1 MRLFHIPFWRS
12 LQVSKTCTPKIS
24 AACKL
29 KSEMAPTSSDK
40 KKGFVRRLTLLL
52 TLVVFAACT
61 NSEDFTNPLDPE
73 NLRTS
78 GAPDG
83 LTLYAG
89 DKQVRVTWSDTGQ
102 EGIKTYRIYRRSTSD
117 TDTEF
122 IEVGS
127 VDAPANEF
135 IDTHNLENDRRDSQ
149 GRLLAYEYRISYV
162 DINGVETPDAANSPR
177 EGEEPR
183 RIWKTALATPSVP
196 PPAPVVT
203 LGDPTDLT
211 VKLFWEGYEL
221 PYDFSIFRIDAA
233 IDTGDEKPLKFKLI
247 AEPKRDKHYYFDHD
261 FEADGISKVY
271 RIAAVDEF
279 GAEGVT
285 TISATAPNLPP
296 APPKN
301 VRVRYLPRSLFNTKY
316 DAVISWTPN
325 LEPDL
330 AGYQLYTRD
339 TDGNLLPRPA
349 VGRKERTFTIP
360 GEDPI
365 LVGQSLEF
373 RRYYI
378 TAYDDTAG
386 PDGRRDE
393 SAMVEAQP

>member
-1 MRLFHIPFWRS
+1 MG
-12 LQVSKTCTPKIS
+12 V
-24 AACKL
+24 
-29 KSEMAPTSSDK
+29 KSPIIMVNRMNHKNHSSDFFGRLPTCK
-40 KKGFVRRLTLLL
+40 IIVALSLPLLFAFV
-52 TLVVFAACT
+52 FFNACT
-61 NSEDFTNPLDPE
+61 NSEDFANPLDPE

-89 DKQVRVTWSDTGQ
+89 DKQVRVTWNDTGQ
-102 EGIKTYRIYRRSTSD
+102 EGIKTYNIYRRSTGG

-122 IEVGS
+122 KKVGS
-127 VDAPANEF
+127 VNAPANEF
-135 IDTHNLENDRRDSQ
+135 IDIQNLENDRRDAS
-149 GRLLAYEYRISYV
+149 GRILAYEYRITYV
-162 DINGVETPDAANSPR
+162 DANGVETPDPANPPT
-177 EGEEPR
+177 EDEEPL

-196 PPAPVVT
+196 PPAPTVT

-211 VKLFWEGYEL
+211 IKLFWEGYEF
-221 PYDFSIFRIDAA
+221 PNDFSIFRIYAA
-233 IDTGDEKPLKFKLI
+233 LDTEDDKPLRFDLI
-247 AEPKRDKHYYFDHD
+247 AEPKRDRLYYFDHN
-261 FEADGISKVY
+261 FEVDGTRKVY
-271 RIAAVDEF
+271 RVAGVDEF
-279 GAEGVT
+279 GAEAIT
-285 TISATAPNLPP
+285 TITAAVPNVPP
-296 APPKN
+296 VPPKN

-325 LEPDL
+325 TERDL

-339 TDGNLLPRPA
+339 AAEKLLPRPA
-349 VGRKERTFTIP
+349 VGPKERTFTIP

-378 TAYDDTAG
+378 TAFDNTPG

-393 SAMVEAQP
+393 SALVEAK